1 MCQLGGLFVSL
12 GFLDWN
18 FGTAHRT
25 ISVDP
30 ASNMSLLTIV
40 FTDVV
45 GSTLTK
51 RDESLGRDNRE
62 RDRAYLEKI
71 QTPHFTLVRECCL
84 AHGGKE
90 VSTIGDAFYLTF
102 EDPVE
107 GVRCAVEIQ
116 KRLASAPIQT
126 PLGRLELRIG
136 VHSGYPEP
144 YEGGWHGAD
153 VDTAARVESAA
164 SACQILLSARTYEL
178 VRHMTDVKFRL
189 RGEFALKGMDRITL
203 WEADWDGKAPRRMSV
218 ESLTA
223 ARRRKMIWVRT
234 ATAVLALIALDVAYR
249 IYVNRRPP
257 EGQKRASSATVATE
271 SRPSVVVLEF
281 QNRGTQEQGW
291 IANVLAG
298 MLTNELA
305 TGGELRA
312 ISSDDVATTTSDVS
326 LAGMI
331 TFSREVVGGPRTSL
345 RPDYI
350 VRGSYSAS
358 GTPPMQEI
366 HVELKLDDTQSDQT
380 IFSPSFDGNQT
391 DISGLASQIGMALR
405 DKLMVEPLSD
415 PDAEA
420 AQTSFPRN
428 PEAQRHY
435 AEGLKKL
442 RTLDAIGARDEL
454 QEAVKL
460 ERHYALAYA
469 ALAHAWEI
477 LGYDKKAEE
486 AAKKAFDDSRH
497 LGEPNR
503 GLIEAQYRTLTGDWN
518 RAIEIYRSF
527 WGMEHDEPEY
537 MLDVAGVQIK
547 ADMGADALKT
557 LDELKHTGNGYGED
571 PRVDYAEALADERL
585 GDVKE
590 QHAAASK
597 AAREASAEG
606 AQLLKASADWQDCG
620 ALFGLGN
627 LKAAEKACQNSSEE
641 ADMAAGRQIK
651 ARAQSVLGRVMQREG
666 NLSGAMEMH
675 KSALSTAQDIGSQKD
690 VVGALVNIAEVQSSQ
705 GQLEGSQENQQ
716 RALDIAK
723 SIGDTQ
729 QLLDLETNL
738 GMDLATRGKYEDAK
752 VMYEQELTTA
762 QNVGNRQAASD
773 ALQNLGVVLLQT
785 GDPKAAEDDTAQS
798 LDIAKKA
805 RLSNEELGALAGL
818 GDIRMARGNLAAARE
833 SYEEGLS
840 SSLRVGDESN
850 AANSRLGLAK
860 LALENGDDA
869 TAENLSRQ
877 ASETFDKFTLVDQEG
892 DALNTL
898 ARALIGRGKPTEA
911 QAQIAKAATI
921 GLQDQVV
928 KLSLAVTAAKLNAQ
942 TSNLQ
947 QAEQMLKS
955 SLADAR
961 RMKLSKLQLEIRLAQ
976 LEVDPSLHGTWGRPQ
991 LKAIEQEARSAGY
1004 MLTAANAARSLRG
1017 SAN

>member
-1 MCQLGGLFVSL
+1 M
-12 GFLDWN
+12 
-18 FGTAHRT
+18 
-25 ISVDP
+25 P
-30 ASNMSLLTIV
+30 LLTIV

-71 QTPHFTLVRECCL
+71 QTPHFSLIRECCQ

-90 VSTIGDAFYLTF
+90 VSTIGDAFYLAF

-116 KRLASAPIQT
+116 RRLASAPIQT

-178 VRHMTDVKFRL
+178 VRHMTDVKFRS

-203 WEADWDGKAPRRMSV
+203 WEADWDGHAPRPTSV
-218 ESLTA
+218 PSLREA
-223 ARRRKMIWVRT
+223 GRKRRIGTW
-234 ATAVLALIALDVAYR
+234 AGIAVLALMVLDVAYR
-249 IYVNRRPP
+249 ADVNRRPP
-257 EGQKRASSATVATE
+257 PDTKRSRSATTATE
-271 SRPSVVVLEF
+271 GRPSVVVLEF
-281 QNRGTQEQGW
+281 QNRGTPEQGW

-312 ISSDDVATTTSDVS
+312 ISSDDVAATTSDLS

-350 VRGSYSAS
+350 VRGFYSVS
-358 GTPPMQEI
+358 GVPPMQEI
-366 HVELKLDDTQSDQT
+366 HVELKLDDTQSGQT
-380 IFSPSFDGNQT
+380 IFSPSYDGNQS
-391 DISGLASQIGMALR
+391 DINGLVNQIGMDLR
-405 DKLMVEPLSD
+405 GKLMVEPLSD

-420 AQTSFPRN
+420 AQISFPRN

-435 AEGLKKL
+435 AEGLQKL

-477 LGYDKKAEE
+477 LGYDKKAQE
-486 AAKKAFDDSRH
+486 AAKQAFDDSRR

-547 ADMGADALKT
+547 ADMGADALNT
-557 LDELKHTGNGYGED
+557 LDTLKHTGKGYDED
-571 PRVDYAEALADERL
+571 PRVDYAEALADEKL
-585 GDVKE
+585 ANVKQ
-590 QHAAASK
+590 QHVAASK
-597 AAREASAEG
+597 AAREASTQG
-606 AQLLKASADWQDCG
+606 AQLLGAYANWQDCG
-620 ALFGLGN
+620 ALFGLGD
-627 LKAAEKACQNSSEE
+627 LDEAEKACEKASQL
-641 ADMAAGRQIK
+641 ADSAAGRQVK
-651 ARAQSVLGRVMQREG
+651 ARAQSNLGRIMLQRG
-666 NLSGAMEMH
+666 KLSQAMEMH
-675 KSALSTAQDIGSQKD
+675 RSAFSTATDIGSQKD
-690 VVGALVNIAEVQSSQ
+690 IIGALLNMAEVQSSQ
-705 GQLEGSQENQQ
+705 GQLEESKKNQDQ
-716 RALDIAK
+716 ARDIAK
-723 SIGDTQ
+723 QIGDTQ
-729 QLLDLETNL
+729 QILIWQNDRGVDLQTQ
-738 GMDLATRGKYEDAK
+738 GRYDDAK
-752 VMYEQELTTA
+752 AMYLEELTTA
-762 QNVGNRQAASD
+762 RNVGDKQATAD
-773 ALQNLGVVLLQT
+773 TLQNLGVVYLQT
-785 GDPKAAEDDTAQS
+785 GELRMAEDDTEQA
-798 LDIAKKA
+798 LAIARNA
-805 RLSNEELGALAGL
+805 RLRNEELGALSSL
-818 GDIRMARGNLAAARE
+818 GDIQMARGNLSGAKA
-833 SYEEGLS
+833 SYDEGLKRA
-840 SSLRVGDESN
+840 LQGGDGGD
-850 AANSRLGLAK
+850 AANCGLGLAK
-860 LALENGDDA
+860 LAIANRDAA
-869 TAENLSRQ
+869 TAERLSQQ
-877 ASETFDKFTLVDQEG
+877 AVETDEKYSLVDAEG

-898 ARALIGRGKPTEA
+898 AQALIAEGQPREA
-911 QAQIAKAATI
+911 QLQIDKAGSI
-921 GLQDQVV
+921 GVQDQAV
-928 KLSLAVTAAKLNAQ
+928 KLSLSVTAAELDAQ
-942 TSNLQ
+942 THNDQ
-947 QAEQMLKS
+947 QAARTLAA
-955 SLADAR
+955 SLRDAK
-961 RMKLSKLQLEIRLAQ
+961 RMKMSMLQLEIRLASA
-976 LEVDPSLHGTWGRPQ
+976 EIDPHSG
-991 LKAIEQEARSAGY
+991 AA
-1004 MLTAANAARSLRG
+1004 LTALERDATSSGYLLVAAKAEHLQELPTH
-1017 SAN
+1017 